1 MARRGRPRTK
11 AGKRLDGRIGVLA
24 QITEADK
31 RARLAETSQVASQPH
46 RRWARDPLDPRLATA
61 LGRFVIRHGLRSE
74 LFDAAGEWIATYRRW
89 LAAKGVPDQLHAQT
103 LGGGLGPSK
112 ATVDAWWR
120 DIERVEA
127 RLREY
132 GQGALL
138 GVRHLCLDDC
148 DLPLEAVADTIVG
161 LRVVAVEMGR
171 LPKGAHPFV
180 NCERRAA

>member
-11 AGKRLDGRIGVLA
+11 AGKRLDSRIGVLA

-74 LFDAAGEWIATYRRW
+74 LFDAGDHYADLFARW
-89 LAAKGVPDQLHAQT
+89 AAAKGIPHPRRRHMV
-103 LGGGLGPSK
+103 GGGVGPSD

-120 DIERVEA
+120 EIEGIENA
-127 RLREY
+127 LRRY
-132 GQGALL
+132 GKAYVN
-138 GVRHLCLDDC
+138 VRHLCLDDE
-148 DLPLEAVADTIVG
+148 DLPPEAAADTITG
-161 LRVVAVEMGR
+161 LRVVAVQIGR
-171 LPKGAHPFV
+171 LPERTNPFV
-180 NCERRAA
+180 SALERRAA